1 MMHAAK
7 KSDAEVVATKAAN
20 NGAQARM
27 EPLERRAGIE
37 GNAGSRD
44 TGRTRSRETSGT
56 RVPPGAQKGTGGNGL
71 FPAS

>member
-27 EPLERRAGIE
+27 EPLERRECGK
-37 GNAGSRD
+37 
-44 TGRTRSRETSGT
+44 
-56 RVPPGAQKGTGGNGL
+56 P
-71 FPAS
+71 